1 MPRRD
6 RPIPPPLEG
15 NDQLITAVITA
26 GWLIA
31 LVVVLVLGG
40 HLAPAQR
47 WWIWVPVAGSALG
60 VFGLGFVP
68 WLKRS
73 RRRGA
78 ERHSARRA
86 DQVQPDQD
94 SRPASSEGP

>member
-1 MPRRD
+1 VGYPEPMARRD
-6 RPIPPPLEG
+6 LPIPPPLEG

-26 GWLIA
+26 GWLVA
-31 LVVVLVLGG
+31 LIVLLLLRG

-73 RRRGA
+73 RSRAA
-78 ERHSARRA
+78 ER
-86 DQVQPDQD
+86 QD
-94 SRPASSEGP
+94 SRRASSDTP